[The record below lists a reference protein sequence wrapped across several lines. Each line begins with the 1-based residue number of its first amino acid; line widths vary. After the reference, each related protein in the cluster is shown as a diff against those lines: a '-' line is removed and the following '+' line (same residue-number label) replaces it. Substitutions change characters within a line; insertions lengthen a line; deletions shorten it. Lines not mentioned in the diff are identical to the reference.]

1 MDIWVASVRRN
12 RTLDLGWSQIMVEL
26 ADDDGKS
33 SSILAVF
40 SRDELDNHSYS
51 MHSSR
56 RYLPENTELAH
67 QTES

>member
-1 MDIWVASVRRN
+1 
-12 RTLDLGWSQIMVEL
+12 MVEL
-26 ADDDGKS
+26 AGDDGES

-40 SRDELDNHSYS
+40 SRDELDNYSYS